1 MTWTSRDRVLA
12 ALNHEEPDRVPID
25 LAGAGATGIVLDA
38 YDRLKV
44 HLGLEHETKVRSK
57 LNHLA
62 DPDTSVLNR
71 LGVDTRAITA
81 GFGRAS
87 GEWVDDLTFIDHFGV
102 TFKGTVGTD
111 DKHFLYKDGPLCGGK
126 LTIDRI
132 DAMTWPDPDNPAI
145 AAGIKEKVEGF
156 KAEGDY
162 CLILN
167 VPDQVIHRAYAL
179 RGMVDF
185 LKDFLRAPEAA
196 CYLMDRL
203 ADYNIRASEH
213 MIEAAGAEN
222 IDIIF
227 FGEDLGT
234 QDGCMFDPDNTY
246 GRLIKPRH
254 ERVIQTLKSKTGG
267 LSLFHCCGSAYDFIP
282 HLIDIG
288 VDVLNPVQVTA
299 KNMDPNLL
307 KDEFGDCM
315 SFWGGINT
323 QDILPYQSA
332 DAVRVETER
341 CIDIF
346 GKQGGYVLNAVHN
359 IQFEVP
365 PENIV
370 AMFDTGL
377 KHRY

>member
-1 MTWTSRDRVLA
+1 MTWTSRERVLA
-12 ALNHEEPDRVPID
+12 AINHEQADRVAID
-25 LAGAGATGIVLDA
+25 LGGTGASTIVIDA
-38 YDRLKV
+38 YDRLKE
-44 HLGLEHETKVRSK
+44 HMGFDHETVIRSK

-62 DPDTSVLNR
+62 EPDPAVMNR
-71 LGVDTRAITA
+71 LGVDTRAINA
-81 GFGRAS
+81 GAYEGA

-102 TFKGTVGTD
+102 TFKSTSGTD

-132 DAMTWPDPDNPAI
+132 DEMAWPDPDNPGLVR
-145 AAGIKEKVEGF
+145 GIKEKVGQF
-156 KAEGDY
+156 KQDGDF
-162 CLILN
+162 CLVLN

-185 LKDFLRAPEAA
+185 LKDLYRAKEAA

-203 ADYNIRASEH
+203 ADYNIRAAQN
-213 MIEAAGAEN
+213 MIREAGAEN
-222 IDIIF
+222 VDVIF

-246 GRLIKPRH
+246 GTLIKPRH
-254 ERVIQTLKSKTGG
+254 EKIIQTLKSETGG
-267 LSLFHCCGSAYDFIP
+267 KSLFHCCGSAYLFIP

-299 KNMDPNLL
+299 KNMEPDRL
-307 KDEFGDCM
+307 KDEFGDRM
-315 SFWGGINT
+315 AFWGGINT

-332 DAVRVETER
+332 DAVRAETER

-346 GKQGGYVLNAVHN
+346 GKQGGYVLNSVHN

-370 AMFDTGL
+370 AMFETGL
-377 KHRY
+377 NHRY